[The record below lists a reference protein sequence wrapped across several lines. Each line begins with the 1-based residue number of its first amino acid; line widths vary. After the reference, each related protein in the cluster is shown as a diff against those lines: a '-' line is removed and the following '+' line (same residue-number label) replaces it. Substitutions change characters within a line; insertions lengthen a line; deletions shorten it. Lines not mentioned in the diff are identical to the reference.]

1 MIEVFSTL
9 YYNEGI
15 DEDLAIERAQKIFFA
30 LDVNQDGDISMDEF
44 IKGCLQDEELVNDLN
59 DKSLEP
65 PLMTETFFEG
75 ESEEVTC

>member
-65 PLMTETFFEG
+65 PLMTETFLDG
-75 ESEEVTC
+75 ESEEATC